1 MPNPQH
7 SNTVTPSDV
16 IHAIR
21 QYPAR
26 WVVPTVL
33 VTAIA
38 VAYAFMGPKHW
49 AALQSLIVRNDAAA
63 DVANPGDFRHD
74 NNMKVTQETIMEVL
88 KSQTVVTA
96 ALKQVGPPAD
106 YKDPAA
112 WPTMEDVNAL
122 RGEIKLAAPNGAEF
136 GETEVFYLSV
146 KSTSP
151 ERAVK
156 LTVALTDAVKDRFR
170 DLRDEKAQSL
180 IAELEQRVA
189 LAREDLATAT
199 NKLAKLE
206 QSVGS
211 DLAELRSLHGSPTN
225 NSELRQRLIQ
235 IEQEL
240 RVAESNKQS
249 NEELLKMLRKAEGD
263 PGRLLATPNRLLELQ
278 PSLRRLKD
286 GLIDAQLQTSKLT
299 GLMTSEHP
307 KVKAAERAEQ
317 EISDNIHSELAVS
330 IRGVELDLRLTDE
343 RIASLKK
350 ELDETSERLNHIAS
364 LRAEYSNLVAEVD
377 HQQDVLTTSNR
388 DLAVV
393 RASHATAESTSLI
406 STVDAPEVSTRPI
419 GPRKAVVILAGVVG
433 GLTIGMGVLF
443 LTVPPT
449 PRQDDRVLTRV
460 PAEAVTV
467 PKKEENEEALVG
479 NGSVSF

>member
-1 MPNPQH
+1 MPHVQNPNQ
-7 SNTVTPSDV
+7 VTPGDV
-16 IHAIR
+16 VRALREH
-21 QYPAR
+21 PTR
-26 WVVPTVL
+26 WIVPTVI

-38 VAYAFMGPKHW
+38 VAYAFFGPHQW

-63 DVANPGDFRHD
+63 EVTNPGEFRHD
-74 NNMKVTQETIMEVL
+74 NNMKVTQETILEVL

-96 ALKQVGPPAD
+96 ALKTVGPPAD
-106 YKDPAA
+106 YKTPSA

-122 RGEIKLAAPNGAEF
+122 RSEIKLSAPNGAEF

-146 KSTSP
+146 KSPTP

-156 LTVALTDAVKDRFR
+156 LTVALTDAVKERFR
-170 DLRDEKAQSL
+170 EIRDERAQSL
-180 IAELEQRVA
+180 VAELEQRVA

-199 NKLAKLE
+199 DKLAKLE
-206 QSVGS
+206 LSVGS

-225 NSELRQRLIQ
+225 NSELRERIVE
-235 IEQEL
+235 IEKEL
-240 RVAESNKQS
+240 RVAESNRQT
-249 NEELLKMLRKAEGD
+249 NTELLKLLRKSEGD

-278 PSLRRLKD
+278 PAIRRLKE

-299 GLMTSEHP
+299 GLMTDEHP
-307 KVKAAERAEQ
+307 KVRAAQRAEQ
-317 EISDNIHSELAVS
+317 EISDNIHSEMAVA

-350 ELDETSERLNHIAS
+350 ELNDTSTRLNHIAS
-364 LRAEYSNLVAEVD
+364 LRAEYSNLVADVD
-377 HQQDVLTTSNR
+377 HQQDVLTNSNR
-388 DLAVV
+388 DLAIV
-393 RASHATAESTSLI
+393 RASHATSESTSLI
-406 STVDAPEVSTRPI
+406 STIDAPEVSTRPI

-433 GLTIGMGVLF
+433 GLTIGLGVLF
-443 LTVPPT
+443 LTVPPA
-449 PRQDDRVLTRV
+449 PRHEDRVLTRV
-460 PAEAVTV
+460 PSEAATL